1 MFDFFS
7 LFRPRPAPTPVPI
20 PAPAAPK
27 IVAPA
32 PSVIPA
38 DAMTFVEDEE
48 DGSPAYY
55 LKTEQNW
62 SWPGGVSGPTCA
74 VGYDCGYVTEAELR
88 ADWSGI
94 VTDAT
99 IASMLK
105 GVGLKGTPAKAFV
118 AAHRHE
124 ISITWDQATAE
135 FTKAE
140 VPKWLV
146 RCRAVLPNF
155 DDLPG
160 DCQGALFS
168 LTYNRGTGGY
178 DDPGSRYLEMREIK
192 AAMIAKNFAAIPA
205 YIESMARIWPPS
217 TSDLARRRVH
227 EAALFRQGLATE
239 KVAV

>member
-7 LFRPRPAPTPVPI
+7 LFRPRPAPAPVSLPV
-20 PAPAAPK
+20 AAAPK
-27 IVAPA
+27 TIAQPA
-32 PSVIPA
+32 GGVIPA

-88 ADWSGI
+88 ADWAGI

-99 IASMLK
+99 LANMLK
-105 GVGLKGTPAKAFV
+105 GVGLTGSKAHAFV
-118 AAHRHE
+118 NAHRHE
-124 ISITWDQATAE
+124 ILITWDQATAE

-140 VPKWLV
+140 VPKWLT
-146 RCRAVLPNF
+146 RCRAALPNF

-160 DCQGALFS
+160 ECQGALFS
-168 LTYNRGTGGY
+168 LSYNRGTGGY
-178 DDPGSRYLEMREIK
+178 DDPSQRDLEMREIK
-192 AAMIAKNFAAIPA
+192 AAMVAKNFAAIPA

-227 EAALFRQGLATE
+227 EAALFRQGLTTVTA
-239 KVAV
+239 

>member
-7 LFRPRPAPTPVPI
+7 LFRPRPVPLQVAI
-20 PAPAAPK
+20 AVPAAPK
-27 IVAPA
+27 IVT
-32 PSVIPA
+32 PSSGLIPT

-62 SWPGGVSGPTCA
+62 SWPGGVSGPTA
-74 VGYDCGYVTEAELR
+74 GVGYDFGYVTEAEAK
-88 ADWSGI
+88 ADWTSI
-94 VTDAT
+94 VSDAT
-99 IASMLK
+99 LANMLK
-105 GVGLKGTPAKAFV
+105 GVGLKGRIAQSFV

-124 ISITWDQATAE
+124 ILVTWDQATTE

-140 VPKWLV
+140 IPKWLA

-160 DCQGALFS
+160 ECQGALFS
-168 LTYNRGTGGY
+168 LSYNRGTGGY
-178 DDPGSRYLEMREIK
+178 DDPGSRDLEMREIK

-205 YIESMARIWPPS
+205 YIESMARLWPPA

-227 EAALFRQGLATE
+227 EADLFRQGL
-239 KVAV
+239 VAPVA